1 MAVKKEDLHE
11 WRKLKAES
19 AALTTQQRTLSERI
33 KQLEESFHAELTKTA
48 KQSIVRHGF
57 TLCWLPGTAS
67 VAWAK
72 EFLALAGPD
81 KVQELKDA
89 AAQSAPKK
97 LAISAP
103 EE

>member
-1 MAVKKEDLHE
+1 MSLKKDDLHE

-33 KQLEESFHAELTKTA
+33 KQLEESFHAELTKTG

-57 TLCWLPGTAS
+57 TLCWLPGS
-67 VAWAK
+67 VNVSWAK
-72 EFLALAGPD
+72 EFLALAGPE

-97 LAISAP
+97 LAVSAP
-103 EE
+103 ED